1 MSLYG
6 VFPVLQTPFDDLGQ
20 MDETC
25 LRREVDWVF
34 EAGAAGVT
42 VAMVSEIL
50 RLEHDERRELAGLV
64 CDAAAARGPVV
75 ISVGAESTAV
85 AVRLA
90 EHAQAVGAAAVMAIP
105 PVSVTASEAE
115 LYDYYEALLT
125 STELPVVVQDASSYV
140 GSHLPIGVMARLHE
154 SHPERVYFKPEAQP
168 LGPRLSA
175 LLAATSGCA
184 RALDGSGGVA
194 LIETHRRGLV
204 GSMPAADVCW
214 AVVRMW
220 RALEKGDY
228 DSAYQ
233 VSLPLSALL
242 AVQTSLDSYIAVEKY
257 LLVKQKVFESRE
269 RRGPLEFKLDEITTA
284 HVDKLFGMLQA
295 ACGHAG

>member
-6 VFPVLQTPFDDLGQ
+6 VFPVLQTPFDDRGQ
-20 MDETC
+20 VDEAC

-50 RLEHDERRELAGLV
+50 RLEHDERRELAALV

-85 AVRLA
+85 AGRLA
-90 EHAQAVGAAAVMAIP
+90 EHAQAVGATAVMAIP
-105 PVSVTASEAE
+105 PVSVTASEIE
-115 LYDYYEALLT
+115 LYDYYETLLT

-140 GSHLPIGVMARLHE
+140 GSHLPVGVMARLHE

-175 LLAATSGCA
+175 LLAATGGSA
-184 RALDGSGGVA
+184 RAFDGSGGVA
-194 LIETHRRGLV
+194 LVETHRRGIV
-204 GSMPAADVCW
+204 GSMPASDVCW

-220 RALEKGDY
+220 QALERGDY
-228 DSAYQ
+228 DRAYKL
-233 VSLPLSALL
+233 SLPLSALL

-257 LLVKQKVFESRE
+257 LLVKQEVLESPA
-269 RRGPLEFKLDEITTA
+269 RRGPLEFNLDETTAA

-295 ACGHAG
+295 ACEHAG